1 MFGIVVDGDK
11 IGTPQTISFV
21 IISLCLL
28 LCYVSFSPQVQ
39 YLRASVASRPFIA
52 SAKCTTNFVAFSV
65 FLLLFFRHQPKLL
78 RRSEP
83 PFLIP
88 PGGGKIQRLQIDTT
102 CVKPLF
108 FYLYYRLT
116 ILALFSSSCYRGKGG
131 SGFGGERS
139 FFLLF
144 VPPTD
149 CRCGFFLGS
158 FRLSGFL

>member
-1 MFGIVVDGDK
+1 MGIRLEHRKQFPLLSFPCVYCYVMFHFPPK
-11 IGTPQTISFV
+11 Y
-21 IISLCLL
+21 SLCAPLL
-28 LCYVSFSPQVQ
+28 RRVHSLPQQSVQ
-39 YLRASVASRPFIA
+39 RILLPFL
-52 SAKCTTNFVAFSV
+52 SSCCC
-65 FLLLFFRHQPKLL
+65 FFRHQPKLL

-149 CRCGFFLGS
+149 CRCVFFLGS